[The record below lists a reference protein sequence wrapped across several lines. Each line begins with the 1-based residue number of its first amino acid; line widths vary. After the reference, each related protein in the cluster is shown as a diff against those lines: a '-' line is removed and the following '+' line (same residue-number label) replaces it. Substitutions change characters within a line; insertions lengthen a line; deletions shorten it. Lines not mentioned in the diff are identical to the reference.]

1 MFCSRG
7 VAGLDR
13 KKFKECWSK
22 TEVIREYHQMLFTF
36 GDMELPYVFAAEH
49 DRFKDRTVV
58 RRGVVQI
65 QKPHIILPGYYG
77 GPEFKSGFEHAQALP
92 PEAVYLFRTM
102 GLPYSHITNRPLA
115 QEQIEYSGLQAV
127 LDDLNQ
133 RMESQE
139 DSETGLIKG
148 VIEGPDISLMRY
160 SLGLMIRSASGNVK
174 EFFDHLHRQR
184 GEPIGPDEKIS
195 DEDMRRLFG

>member
-1 MFCSRG
+1 MN
-7 VAGLDR
+7 R
-13 KKFKECWSK
+13 KKFRECWSK

-49 DRFKDRTVV
+49 GRFKDRTVV

-65 QKPHIILPGYYG
+65 QKPHIILPDYYG
-77 GPEFKSGFEHAQALP
+77 GPEFKNGFEHAEAIP

-102 GLPYSHITNRPLA
+102 GLPYSHITNSPLA
-115 QEQIEYSGLQAV
+115 QEQIEYCSLQAA
-127 LDDLNQ
+127 LDELNQ

-148 VIEGPDISLMRY
+148 VIDGPDISLMRY
-160 SLGLMIRSASGNVK
+160 SLGLMIRSAPGNVK
-174 EFFDHLHRQR
+174 EFFEHMRRQR
-184 GEPIGPDEKIS
+184 GEPIGPDEEIT
-195 DEDMRRLFG
+195 DDDIRRLLG

>member
-1 MFCSRG
+1 M
-7 VAGLDR
+7 DR
-13 KKFKECWSK
+13 KKFRECWSK

-36 GDMELPYVFAAEH
+36 GNMELPYVFAAEQG
-49 DRFKDRTVV
+49 RFKDRTVV

-77 GPEFKSGFEHAQALP
+77 GPEFKNGFEHTGALP
-92 PEAVYLFRTM
+92 PEAVYLFRMM
-102 GLPYSHITNRPLA
+102 GLPYSHINNRPLA
-115 QEQIEYSGLQAV
+115 QEQIEYRGLQAV
-127 LDDLNQ
+127 LDELNQ

-148 VIEGPDISLMRY
+148 VIDGPDISLMRY
-160 SLGLMIRSASGNVK
+160 SLGMMIRSAPGNVK
-174 EFFDHLHRQR
+174 EFFDRMRRQR

-195 DEDMRRLFG
+195 DEEIRRLLG

>member
-1 MFCSRG
+1 M
-7 VAGLDR
+7 AELNR
-13 KKFKECWSK
+13 KKFRECWSK

-49 DRFKDRTVV
+49 GRFKDRTVV

-65 QKPHIILPGYYG
+65 QKPHIILPHYYG
-77 GPEFKSGFEHAQALP
+77 GPEFTNGFEHASAVP
-92 PEAVYLFRTM
+92 PEAAYLFRMM

-115 QEQIEYSGLQAV
+115 QEQIEYCGLQAA
-127 LDDLNQ
+127 LDELNQ

-148 VIEGPDISLMRY
+148 VIDGPDISLMRY
-160 SLGLMIRSASGNVK
+160 SLGLMIRSAPGNVK
-174 EFFDHLHRQR
+174 EFFEHMRRQR
-184 GEPIGPDEKIS
+184 GEPIGPDDKIT
-195 DEDMRRLFG
+195 DEDVRRLFG

>member
-1 MFCSRG
+1 M
-7 VAGLDR
+7 DR
-13 KKFKECWSK
+13 KKFRECWSQ

-36 GDMELPYVFAAEH
+36 GNMELPYVFAAEQG
-49 DRFKDRTVV
+49 RFKDRTVV

-77 GPEFKSGFEHAQALP
+77 GPEFKNGFEHTGALP
-92 PEAVYLFRTM
+92 PEAVYLFRMM
-102 GLPYSHITNRPLA
+102 GLPYSHINNRPLA
-115 QEQIEYSGLQAV
+115 QEQIEYRGLQAV
-127 LDDLNQ
+127 LDELNQ

-148 VIEGPDISLMRY
+148 VIDGPDISLMRY
-160 SLGLMIRSASGNVK
+160 SLGLMIRSAPGNVK
-174 EFFDHLHRQR
+174 EFFDRMRRQR

-195 DEDMRRLFG
+195 DEEIRRLLG

>member
-1 MFCSRG
+1 
-7 VAGLDR
+7 LDR
-13 KKFKECWSK
+13 KKFRECWSK

-36 GDMELPYVFAAEH
+36 GNMELPYVFAAEQG
-49 DRFKDRTVV
+49 RFKDRTVV

-77 GPEFKSGFEHAQALP
+77 GPEFKNGFEHTGALP
-92 PEAVYLFRTM
+92 PEAVYLFRMM
-102 GLPYSHITNRPLA
+102 GLPYSHINNRPLA
-115 QEQIEYSGLQAV
+115 QEQIEYRGLQAV
-127 LDDLNQ
+127 LDELNQ

-148 VIEGPDISLMRY
+148 VIDGPDISLMRY
-160 SLGLMIRSASGNVK
+160 SLGMMIRSAPGNVK
-174 EFFDHLHRQR
+174 EFFDRMRRQR

-195 DEDMRRLFG
+195 DEEIRRLLG

>member
-1 MFCSRG
+1 M
-7 VAGLDR
+7 DR
-13 KKFKECWSK
+13 KKFRECWSQ

-36 GDMELPYVFAAEH
+36 GDMELPYVFAAEQG
-49 DRFKDRTVV
+49 RFKDRTVV

-77 GPEFKSGFEHAQALP
+77 GPEFKNGFEHTGALP
-92 PEAVYLFRTM
+92 PEAVYLFRMM
-102 GLPYSHITNRPLA
+102 GLPYSHINNRPLA
-115 QEQIEYSGLQAV
+115 QEQIEYRGLQAV
-127 LDDLNQ
+127 LDELNQ

-148 VIEGPDISLMRY
+148 VIDGPDISLMRY
-160 SLGLMIRSASGNVK
+160 SLGLMIRSAPGNVK
-174 EFFDHLHRQR
+174 EFFDRMRRQR

-195 DEDMRRLFG
+195 DEEIRRLLG

>member
-1 MFCSRG
+1 M
-7 VAGLDR
+7 DR
-13 KKFKECWSK
+13 KKFRECWSK

-49 DRFKDRTVV
+49 GRFKDRTVV

-77 GPEFKSGFEHAQALP
+77 GPEFKNGFEHAGALP
-92 PEAVYLFRTM
+92 REAVYLFRMM

-115 QEQIEYSGLQAV
+115 QEQVEYCGLQTV
-127 LDDLNQ
+127 LDELNQ

-148 VIEGPDISLMRY
+148 VIDGPDISLMRY
-160 SLGLMIRSASGNVK
+160 SLGLMITSAPGNVK
-174 EFFDHLHRQR
+174 EFFEHMRRQR
-184 GEPIGPDEKIS
+184 GEPIGPDEKIT
-195 DEDMRRLFG
+195 DEDIRRLLG